1 MVVSGFGMVIQFFPL
16 CFTLYSVPCTVALVS
31 ESAALSAMKYSSNRS
46 HFVAQTPAGAAPAGG
61 LDPMARGGC
70 SCWDHR
76 EVLAVRYK

>member
-1 MVVSGFGMVIQFFPL
+1 MVVSGFGMVIQNFPL

-31 ESAALSAMKYSSNRS
+31 ESAALLAMKYSSNRS

-76 EVLAVRYK
+76 EVLAVRYN

>member
-1 MVVSGFGMVIQFFPL
+1 MVVGGFGMVIQNFPL

-31 ESAALSAMKYSSNRS
+31 ESAAPRPNTISNRS

-76 EVLAVRYK
+76 EVLAVRYN